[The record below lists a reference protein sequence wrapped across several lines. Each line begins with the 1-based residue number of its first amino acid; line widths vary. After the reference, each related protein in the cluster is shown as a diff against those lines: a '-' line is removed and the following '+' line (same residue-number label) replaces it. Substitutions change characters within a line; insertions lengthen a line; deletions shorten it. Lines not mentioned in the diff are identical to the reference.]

1 MEQQN
6 LNPDFPKQLSIASLF
21 PAYNSD
27 TETDASSESNEIPPK
42 LALYSNFIM
51 SFYLARSQSDSIIVH
66 TLMEYLGYSLI
77 PKKKIHTVIL
87 FSSQV
92 SDSSENDEI
101 IQIRPT
107 RHTILATS
115 FKGLMGILLEATK
128 NFSEDHKIGTG
139 SLGSICHATLDA
151 IKRAEISKSKPYE
164 SYVNDCTYHDNA
176 FQSELKSSSRLNHK
190 KLVP

>member
-21 PAYNSD
+21 LAYNSD
-27 TETDASSESNEIPPK
+27 TETDDSSESNEIPPK

-51 SFYLARSQSDSIIVH
+51 SFYLARSQSDSSSSENYEIIP
-66 TLMEYLGYSLI
+66 TDPLLPKSPTCIIRKDSFEFLMRKSSSSALSNGI
-77 PKKKIHTVIL
+77 PRIFSHSKKRKIHTVIL

-92 SDSSENDEI
+92 SVSSENDEI

-115 FKGLMGILLEATK
+115 FKGLMGIVGGREFPLKMLAPLSHQKLLRRSQDW
-128 NFSEDHKIGTG
+128 NG
-139 SLGSICHATLDA
+139 
-151 IKRAEISKSKPYE
+151 
-164 SYVNDCTYHDNA
+164 
-176 FQSELKSSSRLNHK
+176 
-190 KLVP
+190 